1 MFWGFGRFH
10 PVRGTTMTDP
20 EEYTVPVA
28 ERLKRLP
35 PYLFGRLNALLYE
48 KRRTGVDIIDLGMG
62 NPSDPPPQPI
72 IEKLREAVLDP
83 RNHRYSVSIGLYNL
97 RRELSRL
104 YAAKWGVEL
113 DPGDEVIAT
122 IGSKEGF
129 SHLCLALLGP
139 GDVAL
144 VPSPAFPIHVYAV
157 ILAGASVINVR
168 LAPGGELIKS
178 LVDVTNHLQP
188 KPKVVIVNF
197 PHNPT
202 TMTADLDFFKELVA
216 YAKRYDVMVVH
227 DLAYGLT
234 TFDGYEAPSFLQAPG
249 ARDVGV
255 EFTTLSKPFNMAGWR
270 IGFCAGNAEICR
282 ALAKIKGY
290 YDYGIF
296 QAAQIAGILA
306 MSSWA
311 DTAPEQAKV
320 YELRRDVLC
329 EGLNRIGWDV
339 EKPKA
344 SMFVWVPIPEKYRWM
359 GSIEFALWLMKHA
372 AVSVSPG
379 RGFGDHGEGYLR
391 MALIE
396 NEMRIKQGIRN
407 IDRAL
412 RRFPACPDK
421 ASEPVAEEDA
431 P

>member
-1 MFWGFGRFH
+1 MSEPDTYSI
-10 PVRGTTMTDP
+10 PVSD
-20 EEYTVPVA
+20 
-28 ERLKRLP
+28 RLRRLP
-35 PYLFGRLNALLYE
+35 PYLFGRLNALLYR
-48 KRRTGVDIIDLGMG
+48 KRRAGADIIDLGMG
-62 NPSDPPPQPI
+62 NPSDPTPSFI
-72 IEKLREAVLDP
+72 VEKLREAVLDP

-104 YAAKWGVEL
+104 YGAKWGVKL
-113 DPGDEVIAT
+113 DPASEVIAT

-139 GDVAL
+139 GDTVL
-144 VPSPAFPIHVYAV
+144 VPSPAFPIHVYGV

-168 LAPGGELIKS
+168 LVPGPELIKT

-188 KPKVVIVNF
+188 RPKVVIVNF

-216 YAKRYDVMVVH
+216 FAKKYDVMVMH

-234 TFDGYEAPSFLQAPG
+234 TFDGYEAPSFLQVPG

-270 IGFCAGNAEICR
+270 IGFCAGNAEMCS

-296 QAAQIAGILA
+296 QAAQIAGIMA
-306 MSSWA
+306 MRKWA
-311 DTAPEQAKV
+311 EAVPKQALV
-320 YELRRDVLC
+320 YQKRRDVLC
-329 EGLNRIGWDV
+329 DGLNRIGWNV

-344 SMFVWVPIPEKYRWM
+344 SMFVWAEMPQPFREM
-359 GSIEFALWLMKHA
+359 GSIEFAMWLLENA
-372 AVSVSPG
+372 EVSVSPG
-379 RGFGDHGEGYLR
+379 RGFGDYGEGYVR

-396 NEMRIKQGIRN
+396 NEQRIKQGIRN
-407 IDRAL
+407 IDRAA
-412 RRFPACPDK
+412 RKFQA
-421 ASEPVAEEDA
+421 ASGSPPESPSRGS
-431 P
+431 

>member
-1 MFWGFGRFH
+1 MSVAALSPPGGLL
-10 PVRGTTMTDP
+10 MSDA
-20 EEYTVPVA
+20 EEYGIPVS
-28 ERLKRLP
+28 ERLRRLP
-35 PYLFGRLNALLYE
+35 PYLFGRINALLYQ
-48 KRRTGVDIIDLGMG
+48 KRTAGVDIIDLAMG
-62 NPSDPPPQPI
+62 NPTDPPPQFI
-72 IEKLREAVLDP
+72 TEKLREAVLDP
-83 RNHRYSVSIGLYNL
+83 RNHRYSVSVGLYNL
-97 RRELSRL
+97 RRELARL

-113 DPGDEVIAT
+113 DPANEVVAT

-168 LAPGGELIKS
+168 LAPGSQLIKS
-178 LVDVTNHLQP
+178 LVDVTRHLQP
-188 KPKVVIVNF
+188 KPKVVIINF

-202 TMTADLDFFKELVA
+202 TMTAELDFFRDLVA
-216 YAKRYDVMVVH
+216 FAKRYDVMIVH

-234 TFDGYEAPSFLQAPG
+234 TFDGYEAPSFLQAEG

-270 IGFCAGNAEICR
+270 IGFCAGNPEMCR
-282 ALAKIKGY
+282 ALAKMKGY

-296 QAAQIAGILA
+296 QAVQIASILA
-306 MSSWA
+306 MRNWA
-311 DTAPEQAKV
+311 ETAPVQAQT
-320 YELRRDVLC
+320 YQSRRDALC
-329 EGLNRIGWDV
+329 DGLSRIGWPV

-359 GSIEFALWLMKHA
+359 GSIEFAMWLMEHA
-372 AVSVSPG
+372 EVSVSPG
-379 RGFGDHGEGYLR
+379 RGFGDYGEGYLR
-391 MALIE
+391 LALIE
-396 NEMRIKQGIRN
+396 NEMRLKQAVRN

-412 RRFPACPDK
+412 RKFPACPDDQ
-421 ASEPVAEEDA
+421 EPPEV
-431 P
+431 